1 MGDPQVEQHLRTIS
15 KKKPPASIA
24 NGLMQPGTPL
34 AQSAG
39 KSPRSLLQP
48 APIVVCMHPFGSTLK
63 DWKAGV
69 TVDCGPDWPPATI
82 QQAINQGPN
91 PSALT
96 PESLELFQEDIAYQV
111 QAGFSEVVLLEQ
123 LMKDPPANLKFS
135 PVAVVPQANRR
146 GRIILNL
153 SFPIRS
159 KTTNPRRA
167 GKIVQPSVNESTI
180 QTAPSTPVKLIGV
193 VLFEMFE
200 YMAAAPPNVDILLSK
215 VDLSD
220 GFWRMTVH
228 AHDCYNFCYI
238 LPQPPSESTRVV
250 IPSALQMG
258 WQESPAYFCTATE
271 TGRDLINWMIEEDFQ
286 LSPHPFEQF
295 VLPNQRLC
303 KQPTTSPNLLM
314 RPWKAAI
321 YVDDFI
327 NNNNNS

>member
-1 MGDPQVEQHLRTIS
+1 
-15 KKKPPASIA
+15 
-24 NGLMQPGTPL
+24 
-34 AQSAG
+34 
-39 KSPRSLLQP
+39 
-48 APIVVCMHPFGSTLK
+48 
-63 DWKAGV
+63 
-69 TVDCGPDWPPATI
+69 
-82 QQAINQGPN
+82 
-91 PSALT
+91 
-96 PESLELFQEDIAYQV
+96 
-111 QAGFSEVVLLEQ
+111 
-123 LMKDPPANLKFS
+123 MKNPPANLKFS

-238 LPQPPSESTRVV
+238 LPHH
-250 IPSALQMG
+250 
-258 WQESPAYFCTATE
+258 
-271 TGRDLINWMIEEDFQ
+271 
-286 LSPHPFEQF
+286 LSPLGWSFCRCRWGGKKVRLTF
-295 VLPNQRLC
+295 VP
-303 KQPTTSPNLLM
+303 QPRQVMT
-314 RPWKAAI
+314 
-321 YVDDFI
+321 
-327 NNNNNS
+327 